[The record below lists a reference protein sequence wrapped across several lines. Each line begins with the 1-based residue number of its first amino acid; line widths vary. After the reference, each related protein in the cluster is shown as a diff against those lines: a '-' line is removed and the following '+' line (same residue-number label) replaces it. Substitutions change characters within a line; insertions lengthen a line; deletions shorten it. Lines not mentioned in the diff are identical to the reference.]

1 MEIEDEFNEMFKIF
15 LIMYFLIVILIIE
28 NFLRKK
34 KFKRAWIWSFHSFS
48 GMSRFFLC
56 FQKNGEKYYFKIY
69 GKIYIKLKYFETEKI
84 GEEFQIGC
92 LDIKLKQFF

>member
-1 MEIEDEFNEMFKIF
+1 MEIEDEVNKIF
-15 LIMYFLIVILIIE
+15 TMFLVIYFLIVILIIE

-56 FQKNGEKYYFKIY
+56 FQKKW
-69 GKIYIKLKYFETEKI
+69 
-84 GEEFQIGC
+84 
-92 LDIKLKQFF
+92 